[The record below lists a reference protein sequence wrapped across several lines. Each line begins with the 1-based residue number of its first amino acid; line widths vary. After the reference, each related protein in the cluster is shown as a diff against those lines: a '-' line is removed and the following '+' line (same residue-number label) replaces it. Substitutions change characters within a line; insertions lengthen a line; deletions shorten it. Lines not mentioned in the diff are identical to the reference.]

1 MDTGRDRLQPVK
13 LADVG
18 DGIRFRT
25 RLTRRSGL
33 VLAHT
38 PRGVLVRWRDGNL
51 YYIHQEVEVDEME
64 AAS

>member
-1 MDTGRDRLQPVK
+1 VK